1 MFVTSKLDKI
11 DKAKD
16 KLLGLVGN
24 ALGGGV
30 GKMLNF

>member
-16 KLLGLVGN
+16 KLLGLAGN
-24 ALGGGV
+24 ALGGV